1 MLASGRCCGGP
12 GLSAWC
18 AAVRGG
24 RHDRGGGDPAPAAGL
39 PRGQGQVARA
49 RLFVGDVLDGCPVA
63 DDAVLLTS
71 ELVTNAI
78 AHTASGR
85 GGKVIVTVYRADT
98 RVRVDV
104 HDDGSDQ
111 APVVHPVGEARES
124 GFGLG
129 LVELMADR
137 WGHCGGRRS
146 RVVWFM
152 LEWKTNG

>member
-1 MLASGRCCGGP
+1 MTAVTAIRPRRRVFP
-12 GLSAWC
+12 G
-18 AAVRGG
+18 AA
-24 RHDRGGGDPAPAAGL
+24 
-39 PRGQGQVARA
+39 GQVARA
-49 RLFVGDVLDGCPVA
+49 RLFVGDVLDGCPAA

-78 AHTASGR
+78 AHTASGM

-98 RVRVDV
+98 RVRVEV
-104 HDDGSDQ
+104 RDDGSDR
-111 APVVHPVGEARES
+111 APVVHPAGEARES
-124 GFGLG
+124 GFGLE
-129 LVELMADR
+129 LVELIADR

>member
-1 MLASGRCCGGP
+1 MRAEPIAACCYTGIYPGGADQLHHVRRAVPRHLADC
-12 GLSAWC
+12 
-18 AAVRGG
+18 
-24 RHDRGGGDPAPAAGL
+24 PA
-39 PRGQGQVARA
+39 
-49 RLFVGDVLDGCPVA
+49 A

-85 GGKVIVTVYRADT
+85 GGKVIVTVYRGDT
-98 RVRVDV
+98 GVRVDV
-104 HDDGSDQ
+104 LDDGSDQ

-129 LVELMADR
+129 LVDLMADR

-152 LEWKTNG
+152 LGWKTDG

>member
-1 MLASGRCCGGP
+1 MSE
-12 GLSAWC
+12 
-18 AAVRGG
+18 AAVIR
-24 RHDRGGGDPAPAAGL
+24 
-39 PRGQGQVARA
+39 PRRRVFPGVKDQVARA

-85 GGKVIVTVYRADT
+85 GGKVIVTVYRGDT
-98 RVRVDV
+98 GVRVDV
-104 HDDGSDQ
+104 LDDGSDQ

-129 LVELMADR
+129 LVDLMADR
-137 WGHCGGRRS
+137 WGHCGGRQNRI
-146 RVVWFM
+146 VWFM
-152 LEWKTNG
+152 LEWKTSR

>member
-1 MLASGRCCGGP
+1 MTAAAMIRPRRRVFPGASG
-12 GLSAWC
+12 
-18 AAVRGG
+18 
-24 RHDRGGGDPAPAAGL
+24 
-39 PRGQGQVARA
+39 QVGRA

-85 GGKVIVTVYRADT
+85 GGNVIVTVYRADT
-98 RVRVDV
+98 RVRIDV
-104 HDDGSDQ
+104 KDDGSDH
-111 APVVHPVGEARES
+111 APVVRPVGEARES

-129 LVELMADR
+129 LVDLMADC
-137 WGHCGGRRS
+137 WGHCGGRRC